1 VTARW
6 LGVPMRRLI
15 CALLAGLT
23 LVGGV
28 AYAVQAQR
36 ADGERARLRLSVAPA
51 RQDVTAG
58 ERMRFSVTV
67 RRSGGFEGPV
77 RLSVR
82 GLPPG
87 TRAIWR
93 RNDGTRSA
101 LVPAGQDGTALTVR
115 TSASTPAGRTR
126 VSIRAAGG
134 GRKARTRL
142 VVRVARGSRS
152 FGLAATP
159 RRRVVVPGET
169 ATYRIRVA
177 RGTRFRRR
185 VRMSVAALPADSR
198 AGWSR
203 SGAFGSRRARLWRLR
218 TLRIRVAPDARP
230 ASARLV
236 VAGRARLAGRWI
248 RRFTVVVL
256 DIRRPLPFRIDGDL
270 GRRLY
275 PGMSAPVDLTL
286 TNPHRFAIR
295 VTRLTVAAEA
305 STTGA
310 RCGTENFAVRQY
322 AGPYP
327 LTLPPGGAQL
337 SALVSDSRL
346 WPRLGMRNLPINQ
359 DACKDAHLTLAYGG
373 TAVR

>member
-169 ATYRIRVA
+169 ATYRIRVE

-185 VRMSVAALPADSR
+185 VRMSVAALPADWR
-198 AGWSR
+198 AEWSR

>member
-1 VTARW
+1 
-6 LGVPMRRLI
+6 MRRLT

-28 AYAVQAQR
+28 AYAVQAHK
-36 ADGERARLRLSVAPA
+36 ADGERGRLRLSVAPA
-51 RQDVTAG
+51 GQGVTAG

-67 RRSGGFEGPV
+67 RRSGGFEGPI

-82 GLPPG
+82 GLPSG

-93 RNDGTRSA
+93 RDDGTRSA
-101 LVPAGQDGTALTVR
+101 LVPAGQDGAALTVR

-126 VSIRAAGG
+126 MTIVAAGG
-134 GRKARTRL
+134 GRKAHTRL
-142 VVRVARGSRS
+142 AVRVVARGSRS

-185 VRMSVAALPADSR
+185 VRMSVAPLPADAH

-203 SGAFGSRRARLWRLR
+203 TSGFGSPLALLWRRR
-218 TLRIRVAPDARP
+218 TLQIRVAPDARP
-230 ASARLV
+230 ATARLV
-236 VAGRARLAGRWI
+236 VAGRARLAGGWI

-275 PGMSAPVDLTL
+275 PGASAPVDLTL

-295 VTRLTVAAEA
+295 VTRLTMATEA
-305 STTGA
+305 SATGA

-327 LTLPPGGAQL
+327 LTLQPGDAQL
-337 SALVSDSRL
+337 SAFVSDSRL
-346 WPRLGMRNLPINQ
+346 WPRLSMRNLPINQ
-359 DACKDAHLTLAYGG
+359 DACKDAHLTLTYGG